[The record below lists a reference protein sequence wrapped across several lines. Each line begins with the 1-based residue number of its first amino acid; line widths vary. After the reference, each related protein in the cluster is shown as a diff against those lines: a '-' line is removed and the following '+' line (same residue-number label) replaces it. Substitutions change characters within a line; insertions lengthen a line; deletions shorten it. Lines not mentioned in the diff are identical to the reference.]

1 MLTNILVNTLINASV
16 YALLGLGFSLTF
28 GVARIINLTHTAF
41 YMLAAYVI
49 FSLVGTMGLNA
60 IVAILLSILI
70 VSIIGILSYK
80 VLIEPLQEHDT
91 TVLIVTIALALVL
104 QEIMLI
110 SYGGHFRGVP
120 SLVSGF
126 TTIFGVRIT
135 NQYLLVIAVLTVILV
150 FVWMLLLKTR
160 LGLAIRVTA
169 QDREVANLMGINVSL
184 ISMITMGLA
193 TMLAATAGALV
204 APIFILEPRM
214 WLQPLTVVLAIVILG
229 GLGSLKGSI
238 YGAIIIAL
246 VETLVVFLL
255 PMGSFLRGSV
265 SLAIMIAILLI
276 RPEGLFG
283 VSFEGER

>member
-1 MLTNILVNTLINASV
+1 MLANIVVNTLINAGV

-41 YMLAAYVI
+41 YMLAAYFI
-49 FSLVGTMGLNA
+49 FTAVSTLGLNA
-60 IVAILLSILI
+60 GAGILLSILL
-70 VSIIGILSYK
+70 VGMIGVICYK
-80 VLIEPLQEHDT
+80 FLIDPLQEHET

-126 TTIFGVRIT
+126 TTIFGVRVT
-135 NQYLLVIAVLTVILV
+135 NQYLLAIAVLITILAC
-150 FVWMLLLKTR
+150 VWLLLAKTN

-184 ISMITMGLA
+184 ISMITMGLS

-214 WLQPLTVVLAIVILG
+214 WLQPLTVVLAIVVLG
-229 GLGSLKGSI
+229 GMGSLKGSI
-238 YGAIIIAL
+238 YGALIIAL
-246 VETLVVFLL
+246 VETLVVFLI
-255 PMGSFLRGSV
+255 PMGSFLRGAV
-265 SLAIMIAILLI
+265 ALAIMISILLI

>member
-1 MLTNILVNTLINASV
+1 MLANIVVNTLINASV

-41 YMLAAYVI
+41 YMLAAYII
-49 FSLVGTMGLNA
+49 FSSVSTLGLNA
-60 IVAILLSILI
+60 IVGILLSILL
-70 VSIIGILSYK
+70 VGVIGVISYK
-80 VLIEPLQEHDT
+80 FLIDPLQEHEA

-110 SYGGHFRGVP
+110 AYGGHFRGVP
-120 SLVSGF
+120 SLVPGF
-126 TTIFGVRIT
+126 TTILGVRVT
-135 NQYLLVIAVLTVILV
+135 NQYLLAIAVLITILAG
-150 FVWMLLLKTR
+150 VWLLLAKTNM
-160 LGLAIRVTA
+160 GLAIRVTA

-214 WLQPLTVVLAIVILG
+214 WLQPLTVVLAIVVLG
-229 GLGSLKGSI
+229 GMGSLKGSI
-238 YGAIIIAL
+238 YGALIIAL
-246 VETLVVFLL
+246 VETLVVFLI
-255 PMGSFLRGSV
+255 PMGSFLRGAV
-265 SLAIMIAILLI
+265 SLAIMIGILLL

>member
-1 MLTNILVNTLINASV
+1 MLANIIVNTLINAGV

-41 YMLAAYVI
+41 YMLAAYFI
-49 FSLVGTMGLNA
+49 FSAVGALGLNA
-60 IVAILLSILI
+60 GVSILLSILL
-70 VSIIGILSYK
+70 VGIIGVISYK
-80 VLIEPLQEHDT
+80 LLIDPLQEHEA
-91 TVLIVTIALALVL
+91 TVLIVTIALALIL
-104 QEIMLI
+104 QEIMLLV
-110 SYGGHFRGVP
+110 YGGHFRGVP

-126 TTIFGVRIT
+126 TTIAGVRVT
-135 NQYLLVIAVLTVILV
+135 NQYLLAIGVLITILIG
-150 FVWMLLLKTR
+150 VWLLLSRTN

-204 APIFILEPRM
+204 APIFVLEPRM
-214 WLQPLTVVLAIVILG
+214 WLQPLTVVLAIVVLG
-229 GLGSLKGSI
+229 GMGSLKGSI
-238 YGAIIIAL
+238 YGALIIAL
-246 VETLVVFLL
+246 VETLVVFLI
-255 PMGSFLRGSV
+255 PMGSFLRGAV
-265 SLAIMIAILLI
+265 ALAIMIAILLI